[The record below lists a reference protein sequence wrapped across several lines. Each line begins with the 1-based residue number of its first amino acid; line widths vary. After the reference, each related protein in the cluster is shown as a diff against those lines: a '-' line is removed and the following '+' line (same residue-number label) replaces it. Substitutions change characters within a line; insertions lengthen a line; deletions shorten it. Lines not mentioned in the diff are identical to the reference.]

1 MSALATKRDDFYK
14 DRSYDPLAKYG
25 RDRSDL
31 LSKLDSNSS
40 SSSGIGSK
48 ALAGD
53 KSSGLSSSDD
63 KAASDAGVGFANLP
77 NQIYRRTVRRGFEFN
92 LMVVGESGLGKS
104 TLLNSLFLSELYN
117 ADHMGPS
124 KRIKK
129 TVYVESHTVLLKENS
144 VHLRLTLIDT
154 PGFGD
159 AVDNSNCWNPVLDY
173 IDARFED
180 HLNAEQKVNRGQ
192 LIDSRVHC
200 VLYFIAPTGHGLKPL
215 DIEFM
220 KRLHDKANVVPILA
234 KADCMTL
241 EELRDFKKTILN
253 ELAQHKIRVYD
264 FPESVLAA
272 AAAAS
277 GDSNAASDSCDDE
290 KSIKRLK
297 DRLPFAVVG
306 ANCLVES
313 ASKGSSGKVR
323 GRAYPWGSVEVENL
337 EHNDFLALRN
347 LMLRTHMQDLRETT
361 NSLHYENYRYLKLS
375 GIAQESKF
383 RTTDGKDPM
392 AQMETEKRDHEL
404 KMRKMESEME
414 GVFEMKVKEKK
425 QKLKDS
431 EVDLQRRADQM
442 RKQLEQQEAELA
454 ERRRQFEAE
463 KRAWESAQAQ
473 GGGGDYGDSGGGG
486 GVSATMDAIHGKE
499 KSKSEKKKGL
509 FK

>member
-1 MSALATKRDDFYK
+1 
-14 DRSYDPLAKYG
+14 
-25 RDRSDL
+25 
-31 LSKLDSNSS
+31 
-40 SSSGIGSK
+40 
-48 ALAGD
+48 
-53 KSSGLSSSDD
+53 
-63 KAASDAGVGFANLP
+63 
-77 NQIYRRTVRRGFEFN
+77 
-92 LMVVGESGLGKS
+92 
-104 TLLNSLFLSELYN
+104 
-117 ADHMGPS
+117 
-124 KRIKK
+124 
-129 TVYVESHTVLLKENS
+129 VYVESHTVLLKENS

-154 PGFGD
+154 PDLATPWTIPTAGIP
-159 AVDNSNCWNPVLDY
+159 CWTTSMPDS
-173 IDARFED
+173 RSSERR
-180 HLNAEQKVNRGQ
+180 AEGQ
-192 LIDSRVHC
+192 SSRVHC

-220 KRLHDKANVVPILA
+220 KRLARQSQCA

-264 FPESVLAA
+264 FPESHPAIPMPLRILATMK
-272 AAAAS
+272 
-277 GDSNAASDSCDDE
+277 NRF
-290 KSIKRLK
+290 KRLK

-323 GRAYPWGSVEVENL
+323 GRAYPWGSVRGPE
-337 EHNDFLALRN
+337 
-347 LMLRTHMQDLRETT
+347 ETT

-414 GVFEMKVKEKK
+414 EVFEMKVKEKK
-425 QKLKDS
+425 QKLKR
-431 EVDLQRRADQM
+431 LRGGPAARADQM
-442 RKQLEQQEAELA
+442 RKNSWNSRRPSWLP
-454 ERRRQFEAE
+454 ERRAPVRSREA
-463 KRAWESAQAQ
+463 RLGVCA
-473 GGGGDYGDSGGGG
+473 GSGRRRRLRRHGRRWR
-486 GVSATMDAIHGKE
+486 VSATMDAIHSKE